1 MMRWRLRWP
10 ITLTSP
16 WRATICPL
24 PIPIFSAPKLAA
36 HSLESIRVSFQIL
49 PVEVKAELEP
59 GSREP
64 EQAAQ
69 QLALVEQV
77 LALAVLWVPQ
87 AARDLSPTAL
97 TP

>member
-49 PVEVKAELEP
+49 PVEARAALALAWQAQA
-59 GSREP
+59 
-64 EQAAQ
+64 QAAQ

-77 LALAVLWVPQ
+77 LAPAVSSVPQ
-87 AARDLSPTAL
+87 AAQDLSPTAL